1 MSAQETIPEVAQASA
16 HGSPKAHPLRQFADV
31 LGVVTFGVLIWQATY
46 WAVGGTAV
54 SSPATTVE
62 QAIALLRSPSFHVHL
77 GATAYALL
85 LSFVFAVVIGIP
97 LGLALGFRRFSGE
110 VFEPV
115 LASLYTIPKVTLYPL
130 VLAIFGLGLSA
141 RVAFGVM
148 HAIIPMVLITMGA
161 VRAIRPVH
169 LKTAAMLRLSPTQ
182 VATSILIPSVLPE
195 IITALRVGFSLSLLG
210 VLVGEMFASQR
221 GLGFLLIKGITTF
234 EVSTSIAI
242 TVMLVAF
249 SVVTGATLL
258 AIDRR
263 FHARGTQRTW

>member
-1 MSAQETIPEVAQASA
+1 MSAQDAVKDAVSKPDAGKPGA
-16 HGSPKAHPLRQFADV
+16 LRQLADV
-31 LGVVTFGVLIWQATY
+31 LGIVTLGVLLWQVTY
-46 WAVGGTAV
+46 WAVGAAAV
-54 SSPATTVE
+54 SSPANTAEV
-62 QAIALLRSPSFHVHL
+62 AIALLRSPAFLVHL

-85 LSFVFAVVIGIP
+85 LSFVIAVAIGIP

-115 LASLYTIPKVTLYPL
+115 LASLYTIPKVTLYPI

-148 HAIIPMVLITMGA
+148 HAVIPMVLITMGA

-169 LKTAAMLRLSPTQ
+169 LKTAAVLRLSPTQ

-249 SVVTGATLL
+249 SVVTGAALL
-258 AIDRR
+258 ALDRR
-263 FHARGTQRTW
+263 FHARNAPPSW